1 MKLRHAKSLELG
13 GRAMRFGMAPRP
25 HSASVAPRHTA
36 AAIVL
41 LCTPA
46 TALAHGIQIVGMPV
60 GNLVALVAVVAATLA
75 LKVGWKA
82 RLAALLLALA
92 VALPPYFLP
101 NSCLPWELT
110 SSEWG
115 NFFIGVVPPLVAAA
129 LFLAWRRR
137 AAARR

>member
-1 MKLRHAKSLELG
+1 MRLRLQARPS
-13 GRAMRFGMAPRP
+13 APP
-25 HSASVAPRHTA
+25 LAPPHTA

-46 TALAHGIQIVGMPV
+46 TALAHGTEILAMPV

-82 RLAALLLALA
+82 RLAAILLALA
-92 VALPPYFLP
+92 VALLPYFVP
-101 NSCLPWELT
+101 NSFLPWELT

-137 AAARR
+137 TAARH